1 MIMYL
6 MRLESITFELYMT
19 GYDVILLLL
28 KIKQEVRPYG
38 LIMINGQG
46 GEHPWSQWNNVE
58 VYIHII

>member
-1 MIMYL
+1 MYL
-6 MRLESITFELYMT
+6 MILESITFELYMT

-46 GEHPWSQWNNVE
+46 GEHP
-58 VYIHII
+58 